1 MKILAIN
8 ASHRG
13 DRGYTRLFI
22 DKLLQGAADNGAE
35 CEVVTL
41 ARLKINRC
49 LACLQCQTQ
58 AHYLHCVHEER
69 DDVHAIHDKM
79 AAADLLIYGTP
90 VYLYTMSGLLKLFL
104 DRLYGISDVSDM
116 QLSEAGLVHHHINP
130 AVCSKPFVTLVV
142 CGNIEFESTQNVLS
156 YFRTYS
162 RFMNAAQVGVL
173 VRNATNLLDASQSSE
188 PERNNPRIQ
197 AVFDAYAQAGRE
209 LATLG
214 RIERG
219 TQRRANQEIVPV
231 PLFGLLKRL
240 PFRPLKEQIVIQAC
254 KMVRH

>member
-22 DKLLQGAADNGAE
+22 DKLLQDAAGGGAE

-49 LACLQCQTQ
+49 LACLQCQTKE
-58 AHYLHCVHEER
+58 HYLHCVHEER

-79 AAADLLIYGTP
+79 ATADMLIYGTP

-116 QLSEAGLVHHHINP
+116 QLSDAGLIHHHINP

-142 CGNIEFESTQNVLS
+142 CGNVEVETTRNVLS

-162 RFMNAAQVGVL
+162 RFMNAPQVGVL
-173 VRNATNLLDASQSSE
+173 VRNATNLLEVSTE
-188 PERNNPRIQ
+188 PERSNPRVR
-197 AVFDAYAQAGRE
+197 AVYDAYVQAGRE

-214 RIERG
+214 RIQRG
-219 TQRRANQEIVPV
+219 TQQRANQEIVPV
-231 PLFGLLKRL
+231 PLFGLLKQL
-240 PFRPLKEQIVIQAC
+240 PFRPLKEQIVIRAR
-254 KMVRH
+254 KMMRR

>member
-1 MKILAIN
+1 
-8 ASHRG
+8 
-13 DRGYTRLFI
+13 LFI
-22 DKLLQGAADNGAE
+22 DKLLQGAAESGAE

-69 DDVHAIHDKM
+69 DDVRAIQDKM

-104 DRLYGISDVSDM
+104 DRLYGISDVSDLR
-116 QLSEAGLVHHHINP
+116 LSDAGLIHHHINP

-142 CGNIEFESTQNVLS
+142 CGNVEVETTRNVLS

-162 RFMNAAQVGVL
+162 RFMNAPQVGVL
-173 VRNATNLLDASQSSE
+173 VRNATNLLQVSAE
-188 PERNNPRIQ
+188 PERSNPRIQ
-197 AVFDAYAQAGRE
+197 AVYNAYMQAGRE

-214 RIERG
+214 RIRRG

-240 PFRPLKEQIVIQAC
+240 PFRPLKEQIVIQAR
-254 KMVRH
+254 KMMRR